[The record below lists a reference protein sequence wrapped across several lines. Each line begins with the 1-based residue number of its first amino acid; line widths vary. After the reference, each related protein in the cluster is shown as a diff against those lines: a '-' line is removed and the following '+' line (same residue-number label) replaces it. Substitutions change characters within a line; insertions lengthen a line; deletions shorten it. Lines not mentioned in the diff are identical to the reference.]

1 MAEQSSRT
9 VEERFNWEDGD
20 ATLPIGWKMR
30 CSNYLRQELFMYYS
44 QNLLTP
50 NQQTDKC
57 NNSKQQLSYGRAYPT
72 TSLDVLVFVLL

>member
-30 CSNYLRQELFMYYS
+30 FFLALLGALFVAHET
-44 QNLLTP
+44 QPTGNK
-50 NQQTDKC
+50 QTDKC
-57 NNSKQQLSYGRAYPT
+57 KKSTQQII
-72 TSLDVLVFVLL
+72 